1 MRRRAAAMIE
11 RVAAEA
17 GACLPQSDTDVVVH
31 ALRTSLAHRDT
42 LVEDDHDPR
51 YLHPA
56 RTLRILLADT
66 DCRSTPALLAAA
78 FLDTMDPDLVPPV
91 PDAGAAFALAGT
103 LLRELPRPGDDAAVT
118 VEALVTAP
126 PDAAVVALAEW
137 LDQVRHL
144 HVRDRVRAVQL
155 RRGRTWESHIQEV
168 RATWVPVAQRLA
180 PQLARRFARWAD
192 ASERRLLL
200 ERRPGLP

>member
-1 MRRRAAAMIE
+1 MLE

-17 GACLPQSDTDVVVH
+17 GASLPQADSDAVVH
-31 ALRTSLAHRDT
+31 ALETSLAHRDA

-66 DCRSTPALLAAA
+66 DCRSTPALIAAA
-78 FLDTMDPDLVPPV
+78 FLDTLDPDLAPPV
-91 PDAGAAFALAGT
+91 PDTGDIFARAET
-103 LLRELPRPGDDAAVT
+103 LLRAVPRPGEDVAGT
-118 VEALVTAP
+118 VESLVTAP

-144 HVRDRVRAVQL
+144 HVRDRVRDLHL
-155 RRGRTWESHIQEV
+155 RSGRTWESHIHDV
-168 RATWVPVAQRLA
+168 RAAWVPVAQRLA
-180 PQLARRFARWAD
+180 PLLARRFARWAD

-200 ERRPGLP
+200 ERRTGLP